1 MNRFLLFAG
10 DTYYPSGGWRDLEG
24 NFETLEQAEAAAE
37 ELDPDWW
44 HIVDMESGESVKNNY
59 DVE

>member
-10 DTYYPSGGWRDLEG
+10 DTYYPSVGWRDLEG
-24 NFETLEQAEAAAE
+24 NFETVEQAEGAAE
-37 ELDPDWW
+37 ELDKDWW

-59 DVE
+59 DRE

>member
-10 DTYYPSGGWRDLEG
+10 DTYYPSGGWNDLEG
-24 NFETLEQAEAAAE
+24 NFETLERAEAAAE

-44 HIVDMESGESVKNNY
+44 HIVDLETGEKVK
-59 DVE
+59 DSWDL